1 MTHVN
6 HLNAMAHAFLLSLL
20 QRSATAL
27 FPALVAANAWGADA
41 PTPSARWQAAPLAEV
56 RAAAEQG
63 EATAQHALGE
73 RLLRGL
79 DGKTDLL
86 AAYKWFASA
95 GSNGVVEA
103 QLRMGMKHE
112 RAVGGARDIAE
123 AVRWYELAAA
133 KGNETARFRLGCL
146 HSLNRYTGRLDG
158 NETARW
164 VQPLADRGHVPSLQL
179 LRSAGDVLRATNVPP
194 AQLLGWLREAAEAGG
209 MADQRRLAEQLVG
222 SDPKAA
228 VYWWE
233 VSRLNG
239 NTNVSFRIAQA
250 QARLSDA
257 EIAVEAAR
265 AKQFKPKAATQAT
278 SAVTLADFD
287 AAHHLAVELQ
297 PTAAGRAEFTRLELA
312 AKGGDAEAQFQLALV
327 HQLAPAFT
335 NHLAALDGSVRRGNG
350 VLLNND
356 RVPQPHLDEA
366 MRWHGAAAKQGHR
379 DAALALAWLH
389 YSGVLGAVRMPE
401 TMQWFK
407 VAAETGH
414 AETAYFLYQL
424 RTTGVGLEKPV
435 TTAAWFQQQAETL
448 GWLKRAAELGLL
460 PAQTNLAA
468 IAYAQGD
475 QVGSLRLLRT
485 AAERGDEGAKAR
497 LREWFGVTNP
507 TAQAAPLAMA
517 TNAVATPRLAVV
529 PLAEGLRPLADLLMA
544 ELSTKPGFT
553 LLERTEIDRVFREQ
567 SLDAANTSAVK
578 LGALL
583 NAQGLVLLETNAVAG
598 GAVANVRFVAVGPGV
613 LLSAATLP
621 LPLTNAPSWSQQL
634 VTQFTP
640 WLGKLGVPRGAAV
653 PVSLLGLR
661 MATIATD
668 GREVEE
674 GLSLLFLHRL
684 TRERE
689 VFALE
694 RRRLE
699 QLSGEQELTGGLNLF
714 WSGGAVV
721 EGTIEQELGD
731 RTRLSVRLQ
740 VTPAGGKPTSF
751 TAAGSTTNLAALAD
765 ALTLKLLAELKKTP
779 TGSWNPQE
787 EAITFYEEARWLNR
801 WGQWRP
807 ALAAMESAW
816 ALGLRGT
823 AHALLRQ
830 ELLLAEFR
838 FATLRWPGT
847 AEFPALLRQP
857 PAPEDL
863 DRASR
868 ALAAY
873 TSYSR
878 GLPPTALT
886 NNPTWLAFGAATL
899 ELAAHTLEEFYL
911 APEARVGRT
920 EQLAQLRVDT
930 RTFYDYLR
938 SLHEQAKSTGN
949 WDKLDVH
956 FRNRVLSPRHVG
968 EVHFLGVELAYLR
981 YWAERPEEVFAL
993 HRRLQ
998 GQPDYDRWRSYFV
1011 LPKPTPLVAWNSAD
1025 RAALPTLW
1033 AAHLR
1038 NLASPTNLPGLFEQ
1052 ELAALRAVPRSP
1064 WQTAEPEL
1072 VAGLGK
1078 FLDFAWSQRVALSRH
1093 AAGAHSFSTMLAV
1106 ARAPFASYHG
1116 STGHEPAGARLEAIV
1131 AGYEKRFREYQAEVG
1146 LPVAMAFLRDT
1157 LPSDPEKSIENRTKF
1172 YASGTKFDDLVV
1184 QPAFTIAQVRE
1195 LIPLAKT
1202 FVERFGPAFNHPP
1215 GVTAGLGRLVAR
1227 GTPPTTP
1234 PPSAPPPPPAVPV
1247 RPAVVAAPV
1256 TRAQPLPKL
1265 LPAPEALRVG
1275 RFWLAP
1281 EFSRTPQSFITN
1293 ALPAAAQV
1301 SLREFA
1307 LRDWQ
1312 WAEDRLWL
1320 TWRHTLKFD
1329 WEDETILQE
1338 SSHLAPV
1345 NLADL
1350 GAALSPASLPEPLA
1364 LSRQKPV
1371 ADHAPGKLAVLNGEA
1386 FLAETNGVW
1395 RIGQRP
1401 AERLNLDLVGET
1413 RVFAI
1418 HGRLLL
1424 SALNTLYLFDP
1435 KTGLAELL
1443 GSSVRRPAVS
1453 VADGLVGGLADAV
1466 AVPDQRL
1473 RIAFA
1478 GSFLVLEYDLA
1489 KKTWKSLGGHGQ
1501 GHGWTRRMH
1510 ADRIETFGK
1519 VTWNGVEGPYLSHIL
1534 PHTSTNWSFAAFRLP
1549 PNRQDISLLS
1559 TGIRIPGVPLWYP
1572 TELDLAPVNV
1582 PTTAH
1587 SNLFWTV
1594 GDPDYDQV
1602 TTNSSG
1608 IHLALA
1614 GHPRLPAWRADQTQP
1629 AIIPLWPEF
1638 PTNLPAHLG
1647 AELSRRP
1654 HTPLNLLAT
1663 PPGLVFDSTGVPG
1676 FWFLPW
1682 SEVLPCVEEQFT
1694 QLATERAAR
1703 PPSGNHRGKQL
1714 LQTYDLDGDGKV
1726 SPVEFAVLF
1735 EGEKLN
1741 RNPNAQPV
1749 GLVHFNRA
1757 DGNRDGKLDDGELST
1772 IADFIKLLSSPNP
1785 APGFGPS
1792 GFPAPGGPGF
1802 PTRPPGVPPGVGQ
1815 PPRPGIPFGP
1825 GGAFAPGQMPQGPPP
1840 PEILERY
1847 DKNKNGKMDPDEM
1860 QELLRDQLRGTSPRP
1875 RGTNAPPGVPAP
1887 APSSP
1892 PKKP

>member
-1 MTHVN
+1 
-6 HLNAMAHAFLLSLL
+6 
-20 QRSATAL
+20 
-27 FPALVAANAWGADA
+27 
-41 PTPSARWQAAPLAEV
+41 
-56 RAAAEQG
+56 
-63 EATAQHALGE
+63 
-73 RLLRGL
+73 
-79 DGKTDLL
+79 
-86 AAYKWFASA
+86 
-95 GSNGVVEA
+95 
-103 QLRMGMKHE
+103 
-112 RAVGGARDIAE
+112 
-123 AVRWYELAAA
+123 
-133 KGNETARFRLGCL
+133 
-146 HSLNRYTGRLDG
+146 
-158 NETARW
+158 
-164 VQPLADRGHVPSLQL
+164 
-179 LRSAGDVLRATNVPP
+179 
-194 AQLLGWLREAAEAGG
+194 

-222 SDPKAA
+222 SDVKAA

-233 VSRLNG
+233 VSRLSG
-239 NTNVSFRIAQA
+239 NTNVSFDIARA

-257 EIAVEAAR
+257 EIAVEVAR
-265 AKQFKPKAATQAT
+265 AKQFNPKAAAQAT
-278 SAVTLADFD
+278 SAVTLANFD

-312 AKGGDAEAQFQLALV
+312 AKGGEAEAQFQLALV

-335 NHLAALDGSVRRGNG
+335 NHLAALDGSRRTGNG

-379 DAALALAWLH
+379 DAALALAWLN
-389 YSGVLGAVRMPE
+389 YSGVLGGVR
-401 TMQWFK
+401 TADAMQWFK

-485 AAERGDEGAKAR
+485 AAARGDAGAKAR
-497 LREWFGVTNP
+497 LLEWFGITNP
-507 TAQAAPLAMA
+507 SAPPATPAVA
-517 TNAVATPRLAVV
+517 TNTGGTPRLAIV
-529 PLAEGLRPLADLLMA
+529 PLTESLRPLADLLLA
-544 ELSTKPGFT
+544 ELSAKPGVT
-553 LLERTEIDRVFREQ
+553 LLERAEIDRVFREQ

-721 EGTIEQELGD
+721 EGTIEQELTD

-740 VTPAGGKPTSF
+740 VTPAGGKPASF

-830 ELLLAEFR
+830 ELLLAEFP
-838 FATLRWPGT
+838 FTKLRWPGT

-857 PAPEDL
+857 PAPENL

-873 TSYSR
+873 LNHSR
-878 GLPPTALT
+878 GLPPAALT
-886 NNPTWLAFGAATL
+886 NNPGWLALGAATL

-911 APEARVGRT
+911 APEARAGRT
-920 EQLAQLRVDT
+920 EQLAQLRADT
-930 RTFYDYLR
+930 RAFYDYLR
-938 SLHEQAKSTGN
+938 SLHEQTKSTGN

-998 GQPDYDRWRSYFV
+998 GQPDYDRWRSYFD
-1011 LPKPTPLVAWNSAD
+1011 LPTPTPLVGWSPAE
-1025 RAALPTLW
+1025 RAGLPALW

-1038 NLASPTNLPGLFEQ
+1038 GLASPTNLPGLFEQ
-1052 ELAALRAVPRSP
+1052 ELAAFRAVPDSP
-1064 WQTAEPEL
+1064 WQTAEPKL
-1072 VAGLGK
+1072 TVGLGQ
-1078 FLDFAWSQRVALSRH
+1078 FLDFAWSQRAALVRH
-1093 AAGAHSFSTMLAV
+1093 AAGAHTFTTVLAA
-1106 ARAPFASYHG
+1106 ARQPFAGYPG
-1116 STGHEPAGARLEAIV
+1116 STGAGPAGQRLEALV
-1131 AGYEKRFREYQAEVG
+1131 AGHEKKFREYQAEAGMTVAVG
-1146 LPVAMAFLRDT
+1146 FLRETQPGDAA
-1157 LPSDPEKSIENRTKF
+1157 KFMENTAKF
-1172 YASGTKFDDLVV
+1172 TEVGTKFDDLVV
-1184 QPAFTIAQVRE
+1184 RPTFTFAQGKELLPLVKAFA
-1195 LIPLAKT
+1195 A
-1202 FVERFGPAFNHPP
+1202 RFDPFYHPP
-1215 GVTAGLGRLVAR
+1215 GVSAGLARLAER
-1227 GTPPTTP
+1227 GAAH
-1234 PPSAPPPPPAVPV
+1234 PSAPSTPSPLVVPV
-1247 RPAVVAAPV
+1247 PARPVAVAAPG
-1256 TRAQPLPKL
+1256 TRPQPLPKL
-1265 LPAPEALRVG
+1265 VPAPEALRVG

-1293 ALPAAAQV
+1293 ALATAAKV

-1312 WAEDRLWL
+1312 WADDRLWL
-1320 TWRHTLKFD
+1320 TWRHTLKVEL
-1329 WEDETILQE
+1329 EDLTFSQE
-1338 SSHLAPV
+1338 CSHLAPV

-1350 GAALSPASLPEPLA
+1350 AAPMSPASLPEPLA
-1364 LSRQKPV
+1364 LSRQKPL
-1371 ADHAPGKLAVLNGEA
+1371 ADHAPGKLALLNGEA
-1386 FLAETNGVW
+1386 FLAETDGVW
-1395 RIGQRP
+1395 RIGQRAP
-1401 AERLNLDLVGET
+1401 ERLNLDLVGET

-1418 HGRLLL
+1418 HGQLLL
-1424 SALNTLYLFDP
+1424 SALNTLYFYDP
-1435 KTGLAELL
+1435 KTGVAELL
-1443 GSSVRRPAVS
+1443 GSSRRRPAVS
-1453 VADGLVGGLADAV
+1453 VADNYVGGLADAV
-1466 AVPDQRL
+1466 AVPDQRC

-1478 GSFLVLEYDLA
+1478 GSYLVLEYSLA
-1489 KKTWKSLGGHGQ
+1489 KKTWTSLGGHGL
-1501 GHGWTRRMH
+1501 TRRMH
-1510 ADRIETFGK
+1510 ADRIEAISPAANN
-1519 VTWNGVEGPYLSHIL
+1519 VAYVHLLLH
-1534 PHTSTNWSFAAFRLP
+1534 HSTNWQLAAVRAP
-1549 PNRQDISLLS
+1549 AGRTEQSLLS
-1559 TGIRIPGVPLWYP
+1559 TGGRLPGVPLWHTADP
-1572 TELDLAPVNV
+1572 ELVPVNV
-1582 PTTAH
+1582 PTTTHAELLW
-1587 SNLFWTV
+1587 SM
-1594 GDPDYDQV
+1594 GDPHYDRV
-1602 TTNSSG
+1602 TTNASG
-1608 IHLALA
+1608 VQLALA
-1614 GHPRLPAWRADQTQP
+1614 GHPRLLAWRADLSQP
-1629 AIIPLWPEF
+1629 AEVPLWLEV
-1638 PTNLPAHLG
+1638 PTNLPAHLDP
-1647 AELSRRP
+1647 ELTRRP
-1654 HTPLNLLAT
+1654 HAPRNLLAT
-1663 PPGLVFDSTGVPG
+1663 ARGLVIDASGVPG
-1676 FWFLPW
+1676 FWVLPW
-1682 SEVLPCVEEQFT
+1682 SEVLPRVAAQFT
-1694 QLATERAAR
+1694 QFASAR
-1703 PPSGNHRGKQL
+1703 PAPPTDRLKRL
-1714 LQTYDLDGDGKV
+1714 LHTYDLNFDGKI
-1726 SPVEFAVLF
+1726 SALEFTALF
-1735 EGEKLN
+1735 DGEKLAAGSYQYHIAAM
-1741 RNPNAQPV
+1741 RFTAADRSRDGLLDAEELKFLAGGGAAGALPNAP
-1749 GLVHFNRA
+1749 
-1757 DGNRDGKLDDGELST
+1757 
-1772 IADFIKLLSSPNP
+1772 
-1785 APGFGPS
+1785 PGFRPP
-1792 GFPAPGGPGF
+1792 GFPGAGGPGF
-1802 PTRPPGVPPGVGQ
+1802 PTGPPGFPPGA
-1815 PPRPGIPFGP
+1815 GP
-1825 GGAFAPGQMPQGPPP
+1825 TSRPGQMPAGPPP

-1847 DKNKNGKMDPDEM
+1847 DKNKNGKMDPDEL
-1860 QELLRDQLRGTSPRP
+1860 QELLRDQARGTAPRP
-1875 RGTNAPPGVPAP
+1875 RGTNAVPAP
-1887 APSSP
+1887 QP
-1892 PKKP
+1892 PKQ